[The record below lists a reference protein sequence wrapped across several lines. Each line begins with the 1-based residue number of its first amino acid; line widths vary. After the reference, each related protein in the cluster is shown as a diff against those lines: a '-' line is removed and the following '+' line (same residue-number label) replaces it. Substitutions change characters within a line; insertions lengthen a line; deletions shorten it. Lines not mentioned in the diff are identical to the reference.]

1 MFIAALFTI
10 NKTGKQ
16 PKCPVTNEWV
26 KNMLCVYTHTHAHT
40 QCLNITQPL
49 KNEIRPFAAKQME
62 LEMITLSQSDK
73 DKYCMKSLI
82 CGI

>member
-1 MFIAALFTI
+1 MM
-10 NKTGKQ
+10 GKEHVV
-16 PKCPVTNEWV
+16 CIYI
-26 KNMLCVYTHTHAHT
+26 YTHIHT

-49 KNEIRPFAAKQME
+49 KNEIKPFGAKQME

-73 DKYCMKSLI
+73 DKYCMKSLM